1 MKSGLKIML
10 IIVTIVENVINA
22 STATSSKLIVSSV
35 KSPETQLIT
44 IPIGIVKVVP
54 LGIGTRNRNAPIR
67 EANTNFQMYFFST
80 GLRSTA
86 VTSAS
91 CSNTAFYAA
100 ELTFLFSIFIL
111 LFYFFMTYSY
121 LNKAIFSILSN
132 ASLRVSTLT
141 VQAILM

>member
-1 MKSGLKIML
+1 MF

-22 STATSSKLIVSSV
+22 STATSFKLIVSSV

-54 LGIGTRNRNAPIR
+54 LGIGTRNRNAPIM

-80 GLRSTA
+80 GSSSTA

-91 CSNTAFYAA
+91 CYNTAFSAA
-100 ELTFLFSIFIL
+100 ELTFLFSIFFL
-111 LFYFFMTYSY
+111 L
-121 LNKAIFSILSN
+121 
-132 ASLRVSTLT
+132 
-141 VQAILM
+141 